1 MLSVGAIDEQRWV
14 KQALWSSIRF
24 ANALEL
30 LATSMVR
37 LADCWPASS
46 ASSSPPRDPNQLPM
60 ISLGGRWP
68 THAAGARHP
77 ATRSYPLA

>member
-46 ASSSPPRDPNQLPM
+46 ASS
-60 ISLGGRWP
+60 
-68 THAAGARHP
+68 
-77 ATRSYPLA
+77 